1 MNLTQLEERRNELI
15 EHIKEVR
22 LQHDNMIKLKRN
34 ERIAIMTDIRQMLE
48 DKKQIISELMEQKKG
63 LTKLI
68 QQKRR
73 KVQPAQEDKVYIN
86 KRIKSRLLK
95 EEEAQIAQNAYE
107 DNIKKLSKL
116 HSEISRIEGVKGKE
130 KELLLKEKEYER
142 LRDEQE
148 RLKKA
153 AMVLYREVSK
163 LEYKMPNKERI
174 AAEKREKELIKFY
187 AARKAA
193 RKEEGLDSE
202 SESESESDSDY

>member
-1 MNLTQLEERRNELI
+1 MNLAQLEERRNELI

-34 ERIAIMTDIRQMLE
+34 ERIAIMTDIRRMLE

-142 LRDEQE
+142 LRDEQDH
-148 RLKKA
+148 LKKA
-153 AMVLYREVSK
+153 TMIINREVSK

-174 AAEKREKELIKFY
+174 AAEKREKELIKFR